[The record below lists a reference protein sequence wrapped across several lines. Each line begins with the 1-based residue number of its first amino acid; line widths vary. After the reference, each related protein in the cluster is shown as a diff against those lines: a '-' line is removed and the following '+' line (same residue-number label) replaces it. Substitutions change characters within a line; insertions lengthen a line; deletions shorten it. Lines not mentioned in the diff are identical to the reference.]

1 MPSADQVPV
10 NFSHSKMRWPMWV
23 VLITGSTRLHYVLS
37 ALSNRSLT
45 PSPARSR
52 SSLPSHS
59 AGLTKRRCVLH
70 DLAYRASAIGS
81 R

>member
-1 MPSADQVPV
+1 
-10 NFSHSKMRWPMWV
+10 
-23 VLITGSTRLHYVLS
+23 VLS
-37 ALSNRSLT
+37 ALSTRSFT

-59 AGLTKRRCVLH
+59 AGLTKRRRVLN
-70 DLAYRASAIGS
+70 DLGYRASAIGS